1 MSLIGTM
8 YKEPRVFAHRMVPLE
23 SLTIARRVPRTVI
36 IIDGGTGF
44 PVAPTTYGP
53 LGTGEVVTTNGNG
66 VNISIQVAALAHPD
80 GTVLAAAPDVGFTI
94 ANILPDGYRVGD
106 RLSLESPTPG
116 GNPCILEVT
125 VLYLEDPSYGSSGNN
140 GIGKQGWEP
149 YYPIVYKNSPYNI
162 YYNTKEPLT
171 CYDDGGTGPIEVFCA
186 YGSVGIYIG
195 QDGDYTFIDEAGFE
209 VEMLGLKA
217 GSFLPIL
224 VVTVTAGPADFE
236 ETTLAL
242 F

>member
-44 PVAPTTYGP
+44 GVPPTTYGP

-66 VNISIQVAALAHPD
+66 VNISMQVAALAHPD
-80 GTVLAAAPDVGFTI
+80 GAVLAAAPMLSFTI
-94 ANILPDGYRVGD
+94 ANVLPDGYKIGD
-106 RLSLESPTPG
+106 RLSIESPTPG
-116 GNPCILEVT
+116 GDPCILEVT
-125 VLYLEDPSYGSSGNN
+125 VLYTEDPSSTPDGSG

-171 CYDDGGTGPIEVFCA
+171 CYDNGGTGPTEVFCA

-224 VVTVTAGPADFE
+224 VVSVVDGPADFV